1 MFEQFNAKEHCTR
14 VTDES
19 LAAQVAGRMF
29 DEIFNMD
36 VAAVSRRTSAVPIQA
51 KDAAITD
58 KEASASTVDGKE
70 PWRQDPEKWR
80 NMQLDEV
87 TNRNVLPSY
96 LSSFVTSQ
104 FLAVRYQVA
113 RNQRTMSADLAR
125 LATDPDLDVRGAV
138 AANYRTLPVTLTQL
152 AADPNHNVRE
162 YVAQNC
168 NILPTDLT
176 RLSADPIA
184 SVRCACLR
192 NPRTLPPADLTRLAS
207 DPDSEVR
214 CLIASNPHTPLADLT
229 RLASDPASDVRCRIA
244 GNTHTPLADLTR
256 LASDPDSEV
265 RRLIASNPHTL
276 LADLTRLAS
285 DPASDVRCR
294 IAGNTHT
301 PLADLTRLA
310 SDPDSG
316 VRFTVVHNRNI
327 PLADIISL
335 CSDRDEDVR
344 QTARKVHPLD
354 YNPGQPRPIADWTR
368 QDVCGTLESWRYS
381 DGSSEERGTS
391 NGGTC
396 TLYRLDPTGRHTDTF
411 RCSRDAHHSSV
422 EVQHSD
428 GSMFRFRAGDGSFLH
443 EFNFKP
449 DGSHE
454 TGVIPQALF
463 DQAWH
468 NYNRLI
474 MH

>member
-207 DPDSEVR
+207 DPDS
-214 CLIASNPHTPLADLT
+214 
-229 RLASDPASDVRCRIA
+229 
-244 GNTHTPLADLTR
+244 
-256 LASDPDSEV
+256 
-265 RRLIASNPHTL
+265 
-276 LADLTRLAS
+276 
-285 DPASDVRCR
+285 
-294 IAGNTHT
+294 
-301 PLADLTRLA
+301 
-310 SDPDSG
+310 G

>member
-192 NPRTLPPADLTRLAS
+192 NPRTLPP
-207 DPDSEVR
+207 
-214 CLIASNPHTPLADLT
+214 
-229 RLASDPASDVRCRIA
+229 
-244 GNTHTPLADLTR
+244 ADLTR

>member
-256 LASDPDSEV
+256 LASDPDS
-265 RRLIASNPHTL
+265 
-276 LADLTRLAS
+276 
-285 DPASDVRCR
+285 
-294 IAGNTHT
+294 
-301 PLADLTRLA
+301 
-310 SDPDSG
+310 G